1 MASSQDYSVELE
13 AIQPRGRTAIVLRAA
28 VSELR
33 KNPNMAYGALVV
45 LLMVFIGIAAPVLFT
60 QDPQKLTPLDK
71 FISPSGQYWFGTDHL
86 GRDVYSRVL
95 YGSRISLT
103 VAGSVAA
110 SATIVGI
117 VLGLISGYNYRL
129 DAVIMRVVDGLMT
142 IPTILLGM
150 AFMAMLGGSMQNI
163 IIALTI
169 TQSPVMARVVR
180 SSTLELK
187 REQYVDAATAMGASP
202 IRIIFRHIL
211 PNAFAPIIV
220 QATFVAAAAV
230 LIESALSFLGA
241 GIPPRIPSWGGM
253 ISLSTNYLSTAPWNI
268 IFPGAFLTFTVLGIS
283 LLGDGIRDVLDP
295 TLRRRG

>member
-1 MASSQDYSVELE
+1 MMNKHNGDNISELL
-13 AIQPRGRTAIVLRAA
+13 PVNRTKIVMRA
-28 VSELR
+28 VLLELR
-33 KNPNMAYGALVV
+33 KNPNMAYGLLVV
-45 LLMVFIGIAAPVLFT
+45 VFMILLALAAPILFSV
-60 QDPQKLTPLDK
+60 DPQGLTPLDK
-71 FISPSGQYWFGTDHL
+71 FTPPSSAYWFGTDHL

-103 VAGSVAA
+103 VAGSVAV
-110 SATIVGI
+110 SATAVGI
-117 VLGLISGYNYRL
+117 LFGIIAGYDYRM
-129 DAVIMRVVDGLMT
+129 DAVIMRFVDGLMT

-150 AFMAMLGGSMQNI
+150 AFMALLGGSVQNI

-187 REQYVDAATAMGASP
+187 REQYVDAALAMGASP

-230 LIESALSFLGA
+230 LIESSLSFLGA

-295 TLRRRG
+295 TLRRRE

>member
-1 MASSQDYSVELE
+1 MMNKHNGDNISDLVPMNRSK
-13 AIQPRGRTAIVLRAA
+13 IVMRA
-28 VSELR
+28 VLLELR
-33 KNPNMAYGALVV
+33 KNPNMAYGLLVV
-45 LLMVFIGIAAPVLFT
+45 VFMVLLALAAPILFSG
-60 QDPQKLTPLDK
+60 DPQGLTPLDK
-71 FISPSGQYWFGTDHL
+71 FTSPSSAYWFGTDHL

-103 VAGSVAA
+103 VAGSVAV
-110 SATIVGI
+110 SATAVGI
-117 VLGLISGYNYRL
+117 LLGIVAGYDYRM
-129 DAVIMRVVDGLMT
+129 DAVIMRFVDGLMT

-150 AFMAMLGGSMQNI
+150 AFMALLGGSVQNI

-187 REQYVDAATAMGASP
+187 WEQYVDAALAMGASP

-230 LIESALSFLGA
+230 LIESSLSFLGA

-295 TLRRRG
+295 TLRRRE